1 MIPGSQAISWG
12 GLYFG
17 KWVVDARDR
26 FGPEF
31 YAHRLPHRNGA
42 KQEQTGNVPR
52 ATTYTLVFAGRSWA
66 DDAKQVLGAF
76 LGTPRND
83 FVHHLWGK
91 MRAVVKPIDAQWDP
105 VNKGT
110 HYQVS
115 VTIEED
121 TLTNNATFDRTP
133 GTVGDDISTATE
145 ATDVAAASYVSD
157 IFTKYTVGIPALQL
171 RAQTVAAQALMS
183 TFIDSTRSYAEA
195 ALLQF
200 QAGQTEITLDASLGR
215 LPALCDQALT
225 AWRALP
231 PVSPYA
237 QVAMQNA
244 EISLHQASNLAQ
256 AIRENLPP
264 PIRWTVSQQ
273 INLMALVGKLY
284 PTRKASDKWALHDT
298 IATQNRLVN
307 PQALRAG
314 QVLVIPAP

>member
-26 FGPEF
+26 FGPRVLR
-31 YAHRLPHRNGA
+31 APAAAPKRGQAR
-42 KQEQTGNVPR
+42 QTGNVPR

-91 MRAVVKPIDAQWDP
+91 MRAVVKPIDAQWDL

-133 GTVGDDISTATE
+133 GTVGDDISTATG
-145 ATDVAAASYVSD
+145 SD
-157 IFTKYTVGIPALQL
+157 RHSGCVL
-171 RAQTVAAQALMS
+171 RVRHLCKVHGR
-183 TFIDSTRSYAEA
+183 DSCFSSCER
-195 ALLQF
+195 
-200 QAGQTEITLDASLGR
+200 R
-215 LPALCDQALT
+215 P
-225 AWRALP
+225 
-231 PVSPYA
+231 
-237 QVAMQNA
+237 
-244 EISLHQASNLAQ
+244 
-256 AIRENLPP
+256 
-264 PIRWTVSQQ
+264 
-273 INLMALVGKLY
+273 
-284 PTRKASDKWALHDT
+284 
-298 IATQNRLVN
+298 
-307 PQALRAG
+307 
-314 QVLVIPAP
+314 